1 MVELIQAP
9 GNGVG
14 GDVAAGFAVGRRQV
28 GAGNDLS
35 ERNLLQAG
43 KTVAYAIKV

>member
-1 MVELIQAP
+1 MLAP

-14 GDVAAGFAVGRRQV
+14 GDVAADFAVGRRQV
-28 GAGNDLS
+28 GAGNDS

-43 KTVAYAIKV
+43 KTVAYAIQV